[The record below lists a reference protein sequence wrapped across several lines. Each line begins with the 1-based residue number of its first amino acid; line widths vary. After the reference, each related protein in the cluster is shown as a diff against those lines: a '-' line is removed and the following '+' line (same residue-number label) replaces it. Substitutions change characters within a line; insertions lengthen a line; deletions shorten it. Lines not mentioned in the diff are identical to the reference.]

1 MRRNVPAIGPPIPRT
16 TTKKDT
22 DTPIG
27 STEPTS
33 FAGIRCHFFNGR
45 PRSCH
50 QGERCAFS
58 HKSVIS
64 VTRRRKEQRFRA
76 AQAAQRKP
84 DGPAGLPDLESPT
97 RHSDASKPNAQRTT
111 GGFSNLTWKNSC
123 SSASGTEHAAGATK
137 KRARSTSPE
146 KQISPSALKAD
157 RQSAPRQPPARRCPP
172 IPAASK
178 APCWPQG
185 RPLTKRGLVLRARRS
200 RSARRPL
207 KAGRQSAPRQPP
219 ARRCPPTPTALKAP
233 CRPQG
238 RPFHARFK
246 I

>member
-1 MRRNVPAIGPPIPRT
+1 MALPNGWFFRESTDGQISCFKPETGQECRNPEEISSAPKADGLNELRRNVPAIGPPIPRT

-50 QGERCAFS
+50 QGDRCAFS

-137 KRARSTSPE
+137 KRTRSTSPE
-146 KQISPSALKAD
+146 KQISPSAPQD
-157 RQSAPRQPPARRCPP
+157 RPP
-172 IPAASK
+172 IGSSAASRSSVPTDTDR
-178 APCWPQG
+178 AEGPMSAT
-185 RPLTKRGLVLRARRS
+185 RPTFSCSLQK
-200 RSARRPL
+200 
-207 KAGRQSAPRQPP
+207 
-219 ARRCPPTPTALKAP
+219 C
-233 CRPQG
+233 
-238 RPFHARFK
+238 
-246 I
+246 

>member
-1 MRRNVPAIGPPIPRT
+1 MALPNVWFFQESTDGQISCFKPETGQVCRNPEEISSAPKADGLNELRRNVPAIGPPIPRT

-111 GGFSNLTWKNSC
+111 GGFSNLTEELLLFGFWYRTRCRRHRKEGSFYEPGE
-123 SSASGTEHAAGATK
+123 ADQPVG
-137 KRARSTSPE
+137 
-146 KQISPSALKAD
+146 PS
-157 RQSAPRQPPARRCPP
+157 R
-172 IPAASK
+172 
-178 APCWPQG
+178 
-185 RPLTKRGLVLRARRS
+185 
-200 RSARRPL
+200 
-207 KAGRQSAPRQPP
+207 
-219 ARRCPPTPTALKAP
+219 PTANRLLGSLP
-233 CRPQG
+233 LVGVHRHRP
-238 RPFHARFK
+238 R
-246 I
+246 

>member
-1 MRRNVPAIGPPIPRT
+1 MHS
-16 TTKKDT
+16 
-22 DTPIG
+22 PIG

-76 AQAAQRKP
+76 AQAAQRQP
-84 DGPAGLPDLESPT
+84 DGPAELPDLESPT

-137 KRARSTSPE
+137 KRAPRSTSPE
-146 KQISPSALKAD
+146 KQISPSA
-157 RQSAPRQPPARRCPP
+157 
-172 IPAASK
+172 
-178 APCWPQG
+178 PQG
-185 RPLTKRGLVLRARRS
+185 RPPIGSSAACRLSVPTDTDRAEGPMSATRPTFSCSLQNFDRAES
-200 RSARRPL
+200 RTPCTCSPRHRRPSWKL
-207 KAGRQSAPRQPP
+207 NADSSCEEVGDGGCFYFMPN
-219 ARRCPPTPTALKAP
+219 PTSPDEGGIGKGENVQAMKP
-233 CRPQG
+233 HCVEEEG
-238 RPFHARFK
+238 
-246 I
+246 